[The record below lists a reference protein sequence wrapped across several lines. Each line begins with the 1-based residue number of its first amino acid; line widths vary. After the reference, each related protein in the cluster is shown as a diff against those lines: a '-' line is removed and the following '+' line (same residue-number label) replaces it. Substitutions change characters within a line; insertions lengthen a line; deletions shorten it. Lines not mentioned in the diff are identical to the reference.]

1 MEFDDMKLSNL
12 LPMSTVFLSI
22 LLPFILFLINNQRK
36 KWTTSHE
43 NRAKVPPGSMGIP
56 VVGQSLTLLWT
67 MKSNTADK
75 WVSDR
80 VNKYGAVSKLSL
92 FGKPTVLIH
101 GQAANKFV
109 FGGNSDQLGNSQTE
123 SGKTLMGERN
133 ILELSGED
141 HKRVRGALVSFLKP
155 ECLKEYVGKMDQELQ
170 THLQTHWTPAAATQK
185 SITVVPLMKN
195 LTFNIIC
202 SLLFGLEHG
211 SRREELLNCFQVLI
225 AGLWSLPI
233 NLPFTQYRRS
243 LKASLKITHILKDVI
258 REKKAKLVAAKGST
272 NEDIIASLISSKVS
286 DEEII
291 HNMKLMMVA
300 GHDTSSTVLSFI
312 IRLLARDPV
321 VYETL
326 LQEQEEVS
334 RSKGSRVLLTREDLG
349 KMKYTWKVALEILRL
364 VPPLFGGF
372 RRALKDIEYEG
383 FLIPKGWQVLWVS
396 SMTHMDNNIFPDA
409 SKFEPS
415 RFDNPGSVPPYSY
428 IPFGAGPRICPGYEF
443 AKIEILVTIH
453 YIVTRFKWKLCCDD
467 NFFGREPMPMPTQGL
482 PIQIVSKE

>member
-1 MEFDDMKLSNL
+1 
-12 LPMSTVFLSI
+12 
-22 LLPFILFLINNQRK
+22 
-36 KWTTSHE
+36 
-43 NRAKVPPGSMGIP
+43 
-56 VVGQSLTLLWT
+56 
-67 MKSNTADK
+67 
-75 WVSDR
+75 
-80 VNKYGAVSKLSL
+80 
-92 FGKPTVLIH
+92 
-101 GQAANKFV
+101 
-109 FGGNSDQLGNSQTE
+109 
-123 SGKTLMGERN
+123 
-133 ILELSGED
+133 
-141 HKRVRGALVSFLKP
+141 
-155 ECLKEYVGKMDQELQ
+155 
-170 THLQTHWTPAAATQK
+170 
-185 SITVVPLMKN
+185 MKN

-211 SRREELLNCFQVLI
+211 SRREELLNCFQDLV

-243 LKASLKITHILKDVI
+243 LKASLKITDLIKHVI
-258 REKKAKLVAAKGST
+258 REKKAKLAAAKGST
-272 NEDIIASLISSKVS
+272 NEDIIASLISSKGS

-291 HNMKLMMVA
+291 HNMKLMLVA
-300 GHDTSSTVLSFI
+300 GHDTSAIVLSFI

-326 LQEQEEVS
+326 LQEQEGVS

-409 SKFEPS
+409 SKFDPS
-415 RFDNPGSVPPYSY
+415 RFDNQGSIPPYCY
-428 IPFGAGPRICPGYEF
+428 IPFGAGPRVCPGYEF

-467 NFFGREPMPMPTQGL
+467 NFFGRDPMPMPTQGL
-482 PIQIVSKE
+482 PIQIVQIVSKE

>member
-1 MEFDDMKLSNL
+1 MNL
-12 LPMSTVFLSI
+12 LMISTVFLTI
-22 LLPFILFLINNQRK
+22 LLPIILFLINNQRK
-36 KWTTSHE
+36 RSHE
-43 NRAKVPPGSMGIP
+43 NHHTKVPPGSMGLP

-92 FGKPTVLIH
+92 FGKPTVFIH

-109 FGGNSDQLGNSQTE
+109 FSSSSDQLGNSQPE
-123 SGKTLMGERN
+123 SVKTLMGERN

-141 HKRVRGALVSFLKP
+141 HKRLRGAIMSFLKP
-155 ECLKEYVGKMDQELQ
+155 ECLKEYIGKMDQEVQ
-170 THLQTHWTPAAATQK
+170 THLQTHWTPAADTQK

-202 SLLFGLEHG
+202 SLLIGMERG
-211 SRREELLNCFQVLI
+211 SRREELLNCFQDLV

-243 LKASLKITHILKDVI
+243 LKAGVKITDIIKDLI
-258 REKKAKLVAAKGST
+258 RQKKAKLAAAAKGST
-272 NEDIIASLISSKVS
+272 NEDIITSLISSKVS

-291 HNMKLMMVA
+291 HNMKAIMIA
-300 GHDTSSTVLSFI
+300 GHDTSATVLTFI

-334 RSKGSRVLLTREDLG
+334 RSKGSRLLLTWEDLG
-349 KMKYTWKVALEILRL
+349 KMKYTWKVALEIMRL
-364 VPPLFGGF
+364 VPPVFGGF
-372 RRALKDIEYEG
+372 RKALKDIEYEG

-396 SMTHMDNNIFPDA
+396 SMTHMDNKIFPEA

-415 RFDNPGSVPPYSY
+415 RFDNQGSVPPYCY
-428 IPFGAGPRICPGYEF
+428 IPFGAGPRVCPGYEF

-467 NFFGREPMPMPTQGL
+467 NFFGRDPLPMPTQGL